1 MKPFYIYINI
11 ITVLSLGVLN
21 CRHHKEAAQSDPA
34 AASSTAVKSEKTPAR
49 SDKDGTSKDDKGTVK
64 IDVVEGLN
72 LGNKAPEIEMA
83 DPSGKVLKLSS
94 LKGKLVLIDFW
105 ASWCGPCRAEN
116 PTVVNTYASYHNTE
130 FVAGKGFEVFS
141 VSLDS
146 DKNRWIGAIEKDKL
160 SWPYH
165 VCDMLMWN
173 NAAAVKYRVNS
184 IPTNVLIDGNGI
196 IIAKNLR
203 GEDLPA
209 KILSLKK

>member
-1 MKPFYIYINI
+1 MKPFYFH
-11 ITVLSLGVLN
+11 ITLAALLSLGLAN
-21 CRHHKEAAQSDPA
+21 CKHQKQGLQNEEGT
-34 AASSTAVKSEKTPAR
+34 TAVTSPDKPAKT
-49 SDKDGTSKDDKGTVK
+49 DKGNAGTVK
-64 IDVVEGLN
+64 LDVVEGLN

-83 DPSGKVLKLSS
+83 DPTGKVLKLSS

-105 ASWCGPCRAEN
+105 ASWCGPCRMEN
-116 PTVVNTYASYHNTE
+116 PTVVTTYETYRNSV

-146 DKNRWIGAIEKDKL
+146 DKNRWISAIEKDKL

-165 VCDMLMWN
+165 VCDMMQWN
-173 NAAAVKYRVNS
+173 NAAAVKYKVNS
-184 IPTNVLIDGNGI
+184 IPTNVLVDGNGI

-209 KILSLKK
+209 KIQSLKK